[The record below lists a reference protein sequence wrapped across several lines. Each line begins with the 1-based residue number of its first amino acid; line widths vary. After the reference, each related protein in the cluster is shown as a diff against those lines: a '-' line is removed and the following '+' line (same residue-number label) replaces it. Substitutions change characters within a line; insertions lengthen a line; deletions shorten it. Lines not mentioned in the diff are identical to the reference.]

1 MDSRPNILFIM
12 ADDHASKAISAYGAG
27 INNTPNLDRI
37 AKNGMLFNHCYVTNS
52 ICTPSRAA
60 ILTGTHNHVNGV
72 MTLDNHI
79 NKHMPNVAKHMRT
92 GGYRTAIVGKWH
104 LGEGEPH
111 EPTGFDY
118 WSVLP
123 GQGDYWDPE
132 FIEMPPG
139 DKGAAVERHET
150 GYADQG
156 SRDDLGLVQPDG
168 GRSVGERVT
177 QESGSAQR
185 KIPTDPSIKLIDK
198 DDGTVFTFTTPG
210 ELSAFKFQRYMQR
223 YLRVIQSVDDN
234 VGRMLDYLDQKGLT
248 ENTLVIYTSDQGFFL
263 GEHGW
268 FDKRFMYEES
278 FQMPFLAQFPKQIPA
293 GSISNEI
300 FCNIDFAPTF
310 LELAGI
316 RIPNYMQ
323 GKSALPLMR
332 GGPVTGPEWENVA
345 YHRYWMHND
354 VIHQAYA
361 HYGCRNQRYKL
372 IYWYN
377 EDLGVVGAR
386 PGRADNINEPE
397 EKEWELFDCE
407 KDPLELFNLYNDSAY
422 SDVVKHMT
430 ALLEAKMEHIG
441 DDPIHL
447 RLSGPS
453 KGVPAAVKYAEQN
466 GAPVKGLPC
475 ASAGAGPEGSKKTL
489 TRPKLNSVGSVTW
502 REKHAM
508 PPLGTLH
515 FPANTGRCSFIAI
528 QIIHISQTGPIHKPT
543 SIGRE
548 KDGIQWITNS
558 ISAISG
564 FIPMHTSLKH
574 VFNANSA
581 RLSPSRKRLRGARA
595 CSSCRLKKIKCSA
608 TLPACVACQQK
619 DIRCTYPPLK
629 RYQRAP
635 ERHLLEETTLE
646 EEATQQHEFSSLE
659 REQDLPSV
667 SENSTSPP
675 ATDLAEQQQ
684 QQQKEPE
691 EQQEL
696 EHDHQ
701 HDLVIGQEHE
711 LEHEPQQQDEADQ
724 RLEHQQHQP
733 QRKELPWQ
741 RQSAGHPERYEETAT
756 IPLSSPA
763 GSSVSWHPSSTGSV
777 ARSSGYSGPSR
788 GQLDSLLD
796 VFFKFIY
803 PMPSYGF
810 LHPETTRRRCRSFDV
825 HRALP
830 ASICAVATLYLRREV
845 DLDLNHRLDS
855 SRRTLNNIV
864 ASAEDTGTWIRMAE
878 ESIWR
883 SLESPSITKL
893 QALLLVIHYYI
904 ETELFQR
911 AFMLTATAARF
922 ATTMR
927 LNYERHDL
935 QPVAREVRRRTLWSL
950 KMVERYFSIGLAE
963 FDSLPMEVI
972 YIDVPC
978 SEEDFMAMANG
989 HEIHVTG
996 KDQVDGEHQNY
1007 RGEGGTYGLVMQLEA
1022 IRCDVMKLS
1031 RKIALLETP
1040 LCNLTDLFSHHL
1052 QTLACMEKPAP
1063 ILEALLSVD
1072 GALQSPGSSSNGDG
1086 SISRWLPRLL
1096 LAHISWHQAHCDINR
1111 ILLPGYSEA
1120 APAAVLVGHDYQ
1132 ALLDAEAQCLH
1143 HAMRIIYILT
1153 ALNQHST
1160 QHHVLEF
1167 DTAICAYHATR
1178 LILFISRF
1186 GQGPARPSPEFA
1198 VSRAELCLAALKRFF
1213 RFSALVSPIIR
1224 ELEESIT
1231 IFSKQQKNKRNL
1243 PSDQSAAAANT
1254 TPFAGTLS
1262 DETQPGFS
1270 ETTAN
1275 EICTPDSS
1283 PATAP
1288 AINAEP
1294 GEGQTLQSEIHHLS
1308 SLQSQTRSDGHFSEA
1323 VRARQRLAVHS
1334 LLRRA
1339 ELSNIEREDEEYQS
1353 SHIDEVTPGSDAPRH
1368 PAFSTRDNQ
1377 QSPSARYNHGASQE
1391 ERPRVVGASTATAD
1405 TTAGSQSAKPHP
1417 KTYSITNNQPTKDKP
1432 RAHTAKPHG
1441 QEPTSTRS
1449 PAVPGLFAW
1458 WAPQDWAWLLED
1470 QLMELGAS
1478 T

>member
-1 MDSRPNILFIM
+1 MFSM
-12 ADDHASKAISAYGAG
+12 Q
-27 INNTPNLDRI
+27 
-37 AKNGMLFNHCYVTNS
+37 
-52 ICTPSRAA
+52 
-60 ILTGTHNHVNGV
+60 
-72 MTLDNHI
+72 
-79 NKHMPNVAKHMRT
+79 
-92 GGYRTAIVGKWH
+92 TA
-104 LGEGEPH
+104 
-111 EPTGFDY
+111 
-118 WSVLP
+118 
-123 GQGDYWDPE
+123 
-132 FIEMPPG
+132 
-139 DKGAAVERHET
+139 
-150 GYADQG
+150 QG
-156 SRDDLGLVQPDG
+156 SLRQTTRDVSQL
-168 GRSVGERVT
+168 ST
-177 QESGSAQR
+177 A
-185 KIPTDPSIKLIDK
+185 
-198 DDGTVFTFTTPG
+198 
-210 ELSAFKFQRYMQR
+210 EL
-223 YLRVIQSVDDN
+223 
-234 VGRMLDYLDQKGLT
+234 
-248 ENTLVIYTSDQGFFL
+248 
-263 GEHGW
+263 
-268 FDKRFMYEES
+268 
-278 FQMPFLAQFPKQIPA
+278 
-293 GSISNEI
+293 
-300 FCNIDFAPTF
+300 
-310 LELAGI
+310 
-316 RIPNYMQ
+316 
-323 GKSALPLMR
+323 
-332 GGPVTGPEWENVA
+332 
-345 YHRYWMHND
+345 
-354 VIHQAYA
+354 
-361 HYGCRNQRYKL
+361 
-372 IYWYN
+372 
-377 EDLGVVGAR
+377 
-386 PGRADNINEPE
+386 
-397 EKEWELFDCE
+397 
-407 KDPLELFNLYNDSAY
+407 
-422 SDVVKHMT
+422 
-430 ALLEAKMEHIG
+430 
-441 DDPIHL
+441 
-447 RLSGPS
+447 
-453 KGVPAAVKYAEQN
+453 
-466 GAPVKGLPC
+466 
-475 ASAGAGPEGSKKTL
+475 
-489 TRPKLNSVGSVTW
+489 
-502 REKHAM
+502 
-508 PPLGTLH
+508 
-515 FPANTGRCSFIAI
+515 
-528 QIIHISQTGPIHKPT
+528 
-543 SIGRE
+543 
-548 KDGIQWITNS
+548 
-558 ISAISG
+558 
-564 FIPMHTSLKH
+564 
-574 VFNANSA
+574 
-581 RLSPSRKRLRGARA
+581 
-595 CSSCRLKKIKCSA
+595 
-608 TLPACVACQQK
+608 
-619 DIRCTYPPLK
+619 
-629 RYQRAP
+629 

-646 EEATQQHEFSSLE
+646 EEATQQHGCSFLE
-659 REQDLPSV
+659 REQDLQSV

-675 ATDLAEQQQ
+675 ATDLAQQQQ

-691 EQQEL
+691 EQQEF

-701 HDLVIGQEHE
+701 HDLVIEQEHE
-711 LEHEPQQQDEADQ
+711 LEHEPQRRDEADQ
-724 RLEHQQHQP
+724 RLEHQQHQL
-733 QRKELPWQ
+733 QRTELPRQ

-763 GSSVSWHPSSTGSV
+763 DSSVSWHPSSTGSV

-788 GQLDSLLD
+788 GQLDNLLD

-927 LNYERHDL
+927 LNNERHDL

-1096 LAHISWHQAHCDINR
+1096 LAHISWHQTHCDINR
-1111 ILLPGYSEA
+1111 ILLAGYSEA
-1120 APAAVLVGHDYQ
+1120 APAAVLVGHDHQ
-1132 ALLDAEAQCLH
+1132 VLLAAEAQCLH
-1143 HAMRIIYILT
+1143 HATRIIYILT

-1186 GQGPARPSPEFA
+1186 GRGPARPSPEFA
-1198 VSRAELCLAALKRFF
+1198 LSRAELCLAALKRFF
-1213 RFSALVSPIIR
+1213 RFSALVSPIVR

-1231 IFSKQQKNKRNL
+1231 IFSEQQKNKRNL
-1243 PSDQSAAAANT
+1243 PSDQSGTAGFIHVAANQGSAAAANA

-1270 ETTAN
+1270 GTTAN
-1275 EICTPDSS
+1275 DICTPDSS

-1288 AINAEP
+1288 AINGNP
-1294 GEGQTLQSEIHHLS
+1294 GEGRTLQSEIHHLS
-1308 SLQSQTRSDGHFSEA
+1308 SLQSQSRSDGHFSEA

-1339 ELSNIEREDEEYQS
+1339 ELSNIERDDEEYQS
-1353 SHIDEVTPGSDAPRH
+1353 SQIEEVTPGSATPRH
-1368 PAFSTRDNQ
+1368 PAFSMGDNQ
-1377 QSPSARYNHGASQE
+1377 HTSPTRGNHGDSQE

-1405 TTAGSQSAKPHP
+1405 ANAGSQSSNPHL
-1417 KTYSITNNQPTKDKP
+1417 KTNSITNNQPTKDKP
-1432 RAHTAKPHG
+1432 RAHTSKTRD
-1441 QEPTSTRS
+1441 QEPMSTRS
-1449 PAVPGLFAW
+1449 PAAPGLFAW

-1470 QLMELGAS
+1470 QLTEMGAS

>member
-1 MDSRPNILFIM
+1 MFSM
-12 ADDHASKAISAYGAG
+12 Q
-27 INNTPNLDRI
+27 
-37 AKNGMLFNHCYVTNS
+37 
-52 ICTPSRAA
+52 
-60 ILTGTHNHVNGV
+60 
-72 MTLDNHI
+72 
-79 NKHMPNVAKHMRT
+79 
-92 GGYRTAIVGKWH
+92 TA
-104 LGEGEPH
+104 
-111 EPTGFDY
+111 
-118 WSVLP
+118 
-123 GQGDYWDPE
+123 
-132 FIEMPPG
+132 
-139 DKGAAVERHET
+139 
-150 GYADQG
+150 
-156 SRDDLGLVQPDG
+156 
-168 GRSVGERVT
+168 
-177 QESGSAQR
+177 QES
-185 KIPTDPSIKLIDK
+185 
-198 DDGTVFTFTTPG
+198 
-210 ELSAFKFQRYMQR
+210 
-223 YLRVIQSVDDN
+223 
-234 VGRMLDYLDQKGLT
+234 
-248 ENTLVIYTSDQGFFL
+248 
-263 GEHGW
+263 
-268 FDKRFMYEES
+268 
-278 FQMPFLAQFPKQIPA
+278 
-293 GSISNEI
+293 
-300 FCNIDFAPTF
+300 
-310 LELAGI
+310 
-316 RIPNYMQ
+316 
-323 GKSALPLMR
+323 
-332 GGPVTGPEWENVA
+332 
-345 YHRYWMHND
+345 
-354 VIHQAYA
+354 
-361 HYGCRNQRYKL
+361 
-372 IYWYN
+372 
-377 EDLGVVGAR
+377 
-386 PGRADNINEPE
+386 
-397 EKEWELFDCE
+397 
-407 KDPLELFNLYNDSAY
+407 
-422 SDVVKHMT
+422 
-430 ALLEAKMEHIG
+430 
-441 DDPIHL
+441 
-447 RLSGPS
+447 
-453 KGVPAAVKYAEQN
+453 
-466 GAPVKGLPC
+466 
-475 ASAGAGPEGSKKTL
+475 
-489 TRPKLNSVGSVTW
+489 
-502 REKHAM
+502 
-508 PPLGTLH
+508 
-515 FPANTGRCSFIAI
+515 
-528 QIIHISQTGPIHKPT
+528 
-543 SIGRE
+543 
-548 KDGIQWITNS
+548 
-558 ISAISG
+558 
-564 FIPMHTSLKH
+564 
-574 VFNANSA
+574 
-581 RLSPSRKRLRGARA
+581 
-595 CSSCRLKKIKCSA
+595 
-608 TLPACVACQQK
+608 
-619 DIRCTYPPLK
+619 
-629 RYQRAP
+629 
-635 ERHLLEETTLE
+635 HLLEETTLE
-646 EEATQQHEFSSLE
+646 EEATQQHGCSFLE
-659 REQDLPSV
+659 REQDLQSV

-675 ATDLAEQQQ
+675 ATDLAQQQQ

-691 EQQEL
+691 EQQEF

-701 HDLVIGQEHE
+701 HDLVIDQEHE
-711 LEHEPQQQDEADQ
+711 LEHEPQRRDEADQ
-724 RLEHQQHQP
+724 RLEHQQHQLQRTEMP
-733 QRKELPWQ
+733 QQ
-741 RQSAGHPERYEETAT
+741 RQSAGHPERYEETTT

-763 GSSVSWHPSSTGSV
+763 DSSVSWHPSSTGSV

-855 SRRTLNNIV
+855 SRRTLNIV

-996 KDQVDGEHQNY
+996 KDQVDNEHQNY

-1031 RKIALLETP
+1031 GKIALLETP

-1063 ILEALLSVD
+1063 FLEALLSVD

-1096 LAHISWHQAHCDINR
+1096 LAHISWHQTHCDINR
-1111 ILLPGYSEA
+1111 ILLAGYSEA
-1120 APAAVLVGHDYQ
+1120 APAAVLVGHDHQ
-1132 ALLDAEAQCLH
+1132 VLLAAEAQCLH
-1143 HAMRIIYILT
+1143 HATRIIYILT

-1186 GQGPARPSPEFA
+1186 GRGPARPSPEFA

-1231 IFSKQQKNKRNL
+1231 IFSEQQKNKRNL
-1243 PSDQSAAAANT
+1243 PSDQSGAAGFVHVAANQGSAVAANT

-1270 ETTAN
+1270 GTTAN

-1288 AINAEP
+1288 AIDGNP
-1294 GEGQTLQSEIHHLS
+1294 GESQTLQSEIHHLS
-1308 SLQSQTRSDGHFSEA
+1308 SLQSQSRSDGHFSEA

-1339 ELSNIEREDEEYQS
+1339 ELSNIEGDDEEYQS
-1353 SHIDEVTPGSDAPRH
+1353 SQIEEVTPGSATPRH
-1368 PAFSTRDNQ
+1368 PAFSMGDNQ
-1377 QSPSARYNHGASQE
+1377 HSPPTRVNHGDSQE
-1391 ERPRVVGASTATAD
+1391 ERPRIVGASTATAD
-1405 TTAGSQSAKPHP
+1405 ATAGSQSAKPHL
-1417 KTYSITNNQPTKDKP
+1417 KTNSITNNQPTKDKP
-1432 RAHTAKPHG
+1432 RVHTAKALD
-1441 QEPTSTRS
+1441 QEPMSTRS
-1449 PAVPGLFAW
+1449 PAAPGLFAW
-1458 WAPQDWAWLLED
+1458 WAPQDWTWLLED
-1470 QLMELGAS
+1470 QLTELGAS

>member
-1 MDSRPNILFIM
+1 
-12 ADDHASKAISAYGAG
+12 
-27 INNTPNLDRI
+27 
-37 AKNGMLFNHCYVTNS
+37 
-52 ICTPSRAA
+52 
-60 ILTGTHNHVNGV
+60 
-72 MTLDNHI
+72 
-79 NKHMPNVAKHMRT
+79 
-92 GGYRTAIVGKWH
+92 
-104 LGEGEPH
+104 
-111 EPTGFDY
+111 
-118 WSVLP
+118 
-123 GQGDYWDPE
+123 
-132 FIEMPPG
+132 
-139 DKGAAVERHET
+139 
-150 GYADQG
+150 
-156 SRDDLGLVQPDG
+156 
-168 GRSVGERVT
+168 
-177 QESGSAQR
+177 
-185 KIPTDPSIKLIDK
+185 
-198 DDGTVFTFTTPG
+198 
-210 ELSAFKFQRYMQR
+210 
-223 YLRVIQSVDDN
+223 
-234 VGRMLDYLDQKGLT
+234 
-248 ENTLVIYTSDQGFFL
+248 
-263 GEHGW
+263 
-268 FDKRFMYEES
+268 
-278 FQMPFLAQFPKQIPA
+278 
-293 GSISNEI
+293 
-300 FCNIDFAPTF
+300 
-310 LELAGI
+310 
-316 RIPNYMQ
+316 
-323 GKSALPLMR
+323 
-332 GGPVTGPEWENVA
+332 
-345 YHRYWMHND
+345 
-354 VIHQAYA
+354 
-361 HYGCRNQRYKL
+361 
-372 IYWYN
+372 
-377 EDLGVVGAR
+377 
-386 PGRADNINEPE
+386 
-397 EKEWELFDCE
+397 
-407 KDPLELFNLYNDSAY
+407 
-422 SDVVKHMT
+422 
-430 ALLEAKMEHIG
+430 
-441 DDPIHL
+441 
-447 RLSGPS
+447 
-453 KGVPAAVKYAEQN
+453 
-466 GAPVKGLPC
+466 
-475 ASAGAGPEGSKKTL
+475 
-489 TRPKLNSVGSVTW
+489 
-502 REKHAM
+502 M

-574 VFNANSA
+574 RKVRCDKQPGTCRNCRRLNLACSLNNDEHQLHE

-635 ERHLLEETTLE
+635 EGYLLEETTLE
-646 EEATQQHEFSSLE
+646 EEAPQQPESSSLE